1 MRINECV
8 DIARRLRIVRSWRR
22 RRRGEALWMTP
33 GVRVNARPL
42 FVRLIENRRE
52 IHRTSDA
59 GTLRTVVAA
68 DEACILNDELCAWR
82 DRIGVIVHDRR
93 KTIARCRSRG
103 VRPVT

>member
-1 MRINECV
+1 M
-8 DIARRLRIVRSWRR
+8 
-22 RRRGEALWMTP
+22 
-33 GVRVNARPL
+33 NARPL

-59 GTLRTVVAA
+59 GALRTVVAA

-93 KTIARCRSRG
+93 KTIAGRRCRG
-103 VRPVT
+103 VRAVTLIVVIVSDRRIVAAGLTGSNSRSL